1 MFPSH
6 SFSTGRAWAA
16 TAVALLLVTATVAPA
31 SAQQTN
37 DQPPPGAPRTDA
49 PSAPSSPITDV
60 PAPRGGDAAVAAPT
74 LAPVQPD
81 AALAGRLDDI
91 DQTARIAARRIE
103 NLEEQLA
110 ARAKETPVVQADDK
124 AFLIKSAD
132 SAYTLRFHGLLQTDS
147 RWFLND
153 GALSDKA
160 DTFLIRKLRPGLGG
174 TLFNFADFRFTP
186 DFAGS
191 AVAVFDAYTDLHPS
205 PALRLRAGKFKT
217 PLGLERLQND
227 AYLDLAERALT
238 QNLTPQRDVGATI
251 WGEVAGGVLRYDL
264 GIFNGAADNTNP
276 DLDANH
282 AKDFVGRLLVQP
294 FKVESL
300 KRFGSLGVHF
310 AASTGN
316 RFGTPAAPQLPQY
329 RSGGQQ
335 VIFSYL
341 ASTNVDGVAFAHL
354 RQTRLNPA
362 VFYYFG
368 GLGIFAEFVQSRQ
381 QIQKGNVV
389 TSVTN
394 RAGHA
399 TLSYAFNG
407 LNSLDGA
414 APLTRFDPSKR
425 TWGALELA
433 VRGNFLKID
442 DAVFGS
448 AQLASPS
455 ASVRR
460 AAGGAVGVTW
470 IPSLTTRLS
479 LNYEQTR
486 FKGGAAA
493 PDKSVIDRKPEN
505 VLITRAQ
512 INF

>member
-1 MFPSH
+1 
-6 SFSTGRAWAA
+6 
-16 TAVALLLVTATVAPA
+16 
-31 SAQQTN
+31 
-37 DQPPPGAPRTDA
+37 
-49 PSAPSSPITDV
+49 
-60 PAPRGGDAAVAAPT
+60 
-74 LAPVQPD
+74 
-81 AALAGRLDDI
+81 RLDDI

-110 ARAKETPVVQADDK
+110 AKAKETPVVQADDK

-251 WGEVAGGVLRYDL
+251 WGDVAEGVLRYDL

-300 KRFGSLGVHF
+300 KSFGSLGVHF

-341 ASTNVDGVAFAHL
+341 APTNVDGVAFAHL

-414 APLTRFDPSKR
+414 APLTRFDPSKG

-493 PDKSVIDRKPEN
+493 PDKSVIDRKTEN